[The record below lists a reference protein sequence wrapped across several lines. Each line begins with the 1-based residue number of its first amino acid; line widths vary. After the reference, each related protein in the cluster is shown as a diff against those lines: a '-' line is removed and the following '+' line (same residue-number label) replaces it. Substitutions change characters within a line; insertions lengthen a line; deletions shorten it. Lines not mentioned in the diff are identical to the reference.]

1 MRVKKFLS
9 ATSNRQKFT
18 SNRQKQLCNKQIQQA
33 TKTSNEHGAQ

>member
-18 SNRQKQLCNKQIQQA
+18 SNRQEQLCNKQIQQA